1 MYLFMFMCISI
12 TFYSVER
19 GEPFTNCSL
28 NDWCKFPE
36 LSPVLLLLYKAIVK
50 EYVPVSHAL

>member
-1 MYLFMFMCISI
+1 MYLYMLMCIWI

-19 GEPFTNCSL
+19 GAPFTNCSL
-28 NDWCKFPE
+28 NDWCKFPK

-50 EYVPVSHAL
+50 E